1 MMAIFFLKCDRFL
14 GRKLP
19 NHRASSK
26 NVLFFIRFQFFFRIL
41 FRKFGIGSTRIRL
54 VSHLRPSGIKE
65 GRAYFYHCI
74 AALLLLNLSYCSP
87 SISPTD
93 SNRPFAIDGEI
104 DLGNYDLNLRDP
116 ILLAGLWK
124 FHWLYWKGVGEET
137 PTEALSVP
145 SSWNGKNGTRIG
157 EGYGTYEL
165 TVKLNRN
172 YKELAL
178 LVPEQSSAYTLMI
191 DGRTIVECG
200 SVEFLSLQDKTSFQV
215 KPAWCNRFVRFVP
228 NGDQFHIDM
237 LVANKDHRLGGFWS
251 PIRLGES
258 ESLHKAWENERYL
271 DIFLAGGLF
280 CVGMLHLIF
289 AVFRK
294 GEPASLYFGIF
305 CIVMATRGIFAGTR
319 IAAEY
324 LPFLG
329 FEHFIRIEY
338 ITFYLAIPVFLSYIL
353 SIFPREFKRVFVDI
367 VWWIAIIATIIV
379 LALPVRIFTFT
390 ITIYYLVAFLA
401 GALGLYSLTKAAVR
415 RKQGAITIL
424 GGFIFIYAAM
434 IHDLFYATFFLD
446 TGYFAHIGAFA
457 FLLAQSIFLSIRS
470 SENLDRLIDLS
481 RNLEKRV
488 EERTKQL
495 RNALR
500 LIRNDLTVAREIQK
514 DLLNLKDNE
523 RITISDL
530 TFEVLHKPLAEVG
543 GDLYD
548 ILELPDGS
556 VRIFAADATGHG
568 VQAALLTILIRRA
581 YEDHRLKE
589 DRPGKLMSALSAEFH
604 ETYKNV
610 GTYFS
615 ASILEVSNDRR
626 TLRYSLAGAPPVIVQ
641 TDGGEQLLECENPLV
656 GLLKDFVYTER
667 EIELPHG
674 FRILC
679 FTDGLTEA
687 SREMGDYFGS
697 ERVLGFLRQGRDTE
711 LNILIPMVYS
721 ELLKF
726 LGLGGP
732 KDDVLLIGFERKGR
746 LH

>member
-1 MMAIFFLKCDRFL
+1 MSFL
-14 GRKLP
+14 GRKHP
-19 NHRASSK
+19 DRRASSK
-26 NVLFFIRFQFFFRIL
+26 YVFFLIRFRFFFRKLQGL
-41 FRKFGIGSTRIRL
+41 FREFGIESIRILPVPSPRLFGKKKGWGFFCHCVGPLLL
-54 VSHLRPSGIKE
+54 VS
-65 GRAYFYHCI
+65 
-74 AALLLLNLSYCSP
+74 LSNCSP
-87 SISPTD
+87 SILQTD
-93 SNRPFAIDGEI
+93 SNRPYATDGKI
-104 DLGNYDLNLRDP
+104 DLGKYDLHLRDP

-137 PTEALSVP
+137 PVEELNVP

-165 TVKLNRN
+165 TVKLDRN

-178 LVPEQSSAYTLMI
+178 LVPEQSSAYKLMV
-191 DGRTIVECG
+191 DGDTTVECG
-200 SVEFLSLQDKTSFQV
+200 SVDFLSAEDRTAFRV

-228 NGDQFHIDM
+228 KGNEFHIDM
-237 LVANKDHRLGGFWS
+237 LIANKDHRLGGFWS

-294 GEPASLYFGIF
+294 GEPSSLYFGIF

-353 SIFPREFKRVFVDI
+353 SIFPRESKRVLVDI
-367 VWWIAIIATIIV
+367 VWWIAILATIIV
-379 LALPVRIFTFT
+379 LVLPVRIFTFT

-446 TGYFAHIGAFA
+446 TGYFAHIGAFV
-457 FLLAQSIFLSIRS
+457 FLIAQSIFLSIRS

-523 RITISDL
+523 RITIYDL
-530 TFEVLHKPLAEVG
+530 IFEVLHKPLAEVG

-548 ILELPDGS
+548 ILELPDGR
-556 VRIFAADATGHG
+556 VRIFIADATGHG

-581 YEDHRLKE
+581 YEDHRTKE
-589 DRPGKLMSALSAEFH
+589 VSPGKLMSALSGEFH
-604 ETYKNV
+604 GTYKNV

-615 ASILEVSNDRR
+615 ASILEISKDRR
-626 TLRYSLAGAPPVIVQ
+626 ILRYSLAGSPPVIVQ
-641 TDGGEQLLECENPLV
+641 TEDGEKFLECENPLV

-667 EIELPHG
+667 ETELPNE

-687 SREMGDYFGS
+687 AREMGDSFGN
-697 ERVLGFLRQGRDTE
+697 ERVLGLLRQGGETD
-711 LNILIPMVYS
+711 LNILIPMIYS

-726 LGLGGP
+726 LGLEGP
-732 KDDVLLIGFERKGR
+732 KDDVLLIGFELNRKNIPSR
-746 LH
+746 N